1 MSSDRIRQT
10 FQRYTECVSA
20 GDVAGL
26 VALYDEEASIQIPV
40 GGPVHRGID
49 AIRAFYAD
57 NELAERL
64 EISGPLCIAGDEA
77 AVPLVARLRR
87 EGQLYELD
95 VIDVAC
101 FAPDGRFR
109 SLRAFFDLEGM
120 RPL

>member
-1 MSSDRIRQT
+1 MSGDRIRQT
-10 FQRYTECVSA
+10 FQRYTECVTA

-26 VALYDEEASIQIPV
+26 MALYSDEASIQIPV

-49 AIRAFYAD
+49 AIRSFYAD

-64 EISGPLCIAGDEA
+64 EISGAICIAADEA
-77 AVPLVARLRR
+77 AVPLVAQLRR
-87 EGQLYELD
+87 DGQLYELD
-95 VIDVAC
+95 VIDVAS
-101 FAPDGRFR
+101 FALDGRFR